1 MFCQQWSYFRYN
13 KEVVEVSNQKYK
25 RPMETSAA
33 PVCHLDLMWI
43 RSDLFSSLVIISS
56 DNFLIKEWSLLWT
69 SNITKNSVKY
79 GVHVIDLHSYYTT
92 AVLSFLAPWYCGIL
106 RRLRDCDHTYNA
118 EERKSNSVQRHR
130 FHFPG
135 SCLNRCNSSCFF
147 AGAICIG

>member
-33 PVCHLDLMWI
+33 PVCHLDLCESEVVCSAHWW
-43 RSDLFSSLVIISS
+43 SSLEITS
-56 DNFLIKEWSLLWT
+56 WSRIDHFCEPAILQ
-69 SNITKNSVKY
+69 KNSVKY
-79 GVHVIDLHSYYTT
+79 GVHIIDLHSYYTT

-135 SCLNRCNSSCFF
+135 SCLNRCNSSFLF
-147 AGAICIG
+147 LR